1 MKMKSRIIQNIIS
14 ILLVTS
20 PFILSGCSS
29 NDTDNRQSG
38 TAQQTTI
45 TFAATTGAVSEY
57 EELITTFES
66 QHLDIRVELLAMDG
80 ELPDYERLTSQVD
93 TLVLGSVVSAENSH
107 LFLDL
112 TPLMS
117 NEDFSPD
124 DFWPNALQ
132 GCQSGEKQVGL
143 PVSLSPNL
151 VFYNKNIFNQKN
163 VAYPQPS
170 WRWNE
175 FINTVQLLSGTSGTK
190 PVYGFVDN
198 SAGFILRPET
208 HALLGTNKTPAE
220 VGTTL
225 DWYLELAR
233 TGEIAIPGVNIEEK
247 TNDLV
252 RGNQAAMWVGTL
264 SGFSYDLQGLDFE
277 VGFVPFPTS
286 SRSEFGSNPVSV
298 SCAVVS
304 SGTGYPEASWTWLN
318 FLSRNS
324 VGISSG
330 FPANLAAIED
340 SPEWVSQT
348 LERQTAIRESL
359 QGGWY
364 GWVKYDFT
372 PIAQAFQKSIQ
383 SGQRLADLLP
393 TNLSLLVL
401 ERDIPEVE
409 HTPQAVIAPEPTP
422 LPKVEKAEDALSAV
436 YYTDP
441 DSYDNRTVLDLAEEF
456 NRANP
461 EYYIEIK
468 TERGIDF
475 ADTNDFINKITSYD
489 CFLSSADI
497 VSYQLDDADQG
508 ESFLQNIYSLD
519 PFLDSGRGAV
529 LNDIDPI
536 FLDTLRINGSLYGLP
551 VSINPLFVYYNA
563 DLLQE
568 LGLEPPD
575 LDWTV
580 EDFWALA
587 QQAALKKEG
596 VYGYVPYLDWPN
608 YFFSEAIYMKIEN
621 QTLKADYENPQLV
634 DLLNQLIPLAKNK
647 TIFVYD
653 SGGTRSA
660 MGNYMLRDEL
670 IRFEYGLLWLDGI
683 GMSSIPPARDRNDFE
698 IGIAVYPTQ
707 QVVDPSTTSTLYISR
722 RAENPQ
728 VCWEWIKFLSQQPN
742 NGFRGIPLK
751 PSILDSENWVA
762 AVGEERAA
770 VYQATMSHL
779 QFYHKETFI
788 YTMPFNQWWIDA
800 IVAIL
805 QDGQDTSTVLKE
817 TQFKAQATLD
827 CMQSFGYS
835 GPWSTTDAYET
846 AIACAHEVD
855 PDYYSMSELW
865 SVHP

>member
-1 MKMKSRIIQNIIS
+1 MMMKSRIKLTITS

-20 PFILSGCSS
+20 LFILSGCSS
-29 NDTDNRQSG
+29 NDTDHRQSG

-45 TFAATTGAVSEY
+45 TFAATTGAISRY

-117 NEDFSPD
+117 NKDFSPV

-132 GCQSGEKQVGL
+132 GCQSGDKQAGS
-143 PVSLSPNL
+143 PVSLNPSL
-151 VFYNKNIFNQKN
+151 VFYNKNIFDQKN

-170 WRWNE
+170 WDWDA
-175 FINTVQLLSGTSGTK
+175 FINIVQAVSSINGPE

-208 HALLGTNKTPAE
+208 HALLGANKTPAE

-225 DWYLELAR
+225 DWYLKLAR
-233 TGEIAIPGVNIEEK
+233 SGEIAIPGVNEEEK
-247 TNDLV
+247 NNDLV

-277 VGFVPFPTS
+277 VGFVPFPS
-286 SRSEFGSNPVSV
+286 SSSIEFGSNPVSV

-304 SGTGYPEASWTWLN
+304 AGTGYPEASWTWLN

-330 FPANLAAIED
+330 FSANLAAIED
-340 SPEWVSQT
+340 SSEWVSQSQ
-348 LERQTAIRESL
+348 ERQTAIREAL

-372 PIAQAFQKSIQ
+372 PITQAFQKSIQ
-383 SGQRLADLLP
+383 SGQRLTDLLP
-393 TNLSLLVL
+393 TNLSLVDL
-401 ERDIPEVE
+401 ERDIPKVE
-409 HTPQAVIAPEPTP
+409 HTPQAVMVPEPTP
-422 LPKVEKAEDALSAV
+422 LPKTEKAEDALSAV
-436 YYTDP
+436 YFADP
-441 DSYDNRTVLDLAEEF
+441 DVHDNRTVLALAEEF
-456 NRANP
+456 NHAYP
-461 EYYIEIK
+461 EYYIEIE
-468 TERGIDF
+468 TERGMDF
-475 ADTNDFINKITSYD
+475 ENIMSYEYDIKNFD
-489 CFLSSADI
+489 CLVSSGSLI
-497 VSYQLDDADQG
+497 SNNYVNLD
-508 ESFLQNIYSLD
+508 QNGDYSIYSLD
-519 PFLDSGRGAV
+519 PFLDNEGNTF
-529 LNDIDPI
+529 LDDIDPI
-536 FLDTLRINGSLYGLP
+536 FLDNLRKNGSLYGLP
-551 VSINPLFVYYNA
+551 VSINPLFVYYNT

-587 QQAALKKEG
+587 QQAALKKVD
-596 VYGYVPYLDWPN
+596 VYGYVPYLGWPS
-608 YFFSEAIYMKIEN
+608 YFFSDAIYMKIEN
-621 QTLKADYENPQLV
+621 QTIKADYENPQLV

-698 IGIAVYPTQ
+698 IGIAVYPAQ
-707 QVVDPSTTSTLYISR
+707 QVVDPSDISAFFISR
-722 RAENPQ
+722 HTENPQ
-728 VCWEWIKFLSQQPN
+728 VCWEWFKFLSQQPN
-742 NGFRGIPLK
+742 NGFKGIPLK
-751 PSILDSENWVA
+751 PSILGSENWA
-762 AVGEERAA
+762 ASVGEERAA
-770 VYQATMSHL
+770 VYRATLSKL
-779 QFYHKETFI
+779 QFSSEVSFFPH
-788 YTMPFNQWWIDA
+788 MPFSQWWTDA

-805 QDGQDTSTVLKE
+805 QDGQDMSAVLKE
-817 TQFKAQATLD
+817 TQYKAQATLD
-827 CMQSFGYS
+827 CMQSAGYS
-835 GPWSTTDAYET
+835 AVLPYEET
-846 AIACAHEVD
+846 YEAAIACAHEVD

-865 SVHP
+865 SVNR